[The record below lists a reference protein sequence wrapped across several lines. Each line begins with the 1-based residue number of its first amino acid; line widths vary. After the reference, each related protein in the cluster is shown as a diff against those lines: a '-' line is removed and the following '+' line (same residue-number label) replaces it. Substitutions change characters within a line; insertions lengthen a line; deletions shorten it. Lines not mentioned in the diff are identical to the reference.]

1 MFIQFNK
8 NGCFEHITV
17 GENIYLDRCVSL
29 LAPEC
34 AVCVYMC
41 VCVCVWYQI
50 RLPAKKL
57 HVSDLSKLDAL
68 LHKTRI
74 KVLRLDMC
82 PSISLSK
89 IAHQMCC
96 DHPFSQRNKITE
108 LAVGVEVGGHMEG
121 EGVKFEKGGMV
132 NTQLRLLSRE
142 FS

>member
-1 MFIQFNK
+1 M
-8 NGCFEHITV
+8 CLH
-17 GENIYLDRCVSL
+17 
-29 LAPEC
+29 
-34 AVCVYMC
+34 VCLC
-41 VCVCVWYQI
+41 VCVISNQTTS
-50 RLPAKKL
+50 KKL

-82 PSISLSK
+82 TSISLSK

-132 NTQLRLLSRE
+132 NTQLRLLSQE